1 MTERLINL
9 SSCIADE
16 LKELTG
22 ADNTVDAIYVAIKF
36 TLLHDKDRIQEA
48 LK

>member
-9 SSCIADE
+9 SSSQADE

-22 ADNTVDAIYVAIKF
+22 GDDMVDAIYVAIKF